1 MLKDHFEE
9 EHGSGYQV
17 VLRINNEGAEVDVI
31 ESFYKVFSDRLIG
44 VLGSLSDVQKVHGE
58 EQLSALYRYMKQNEI
73 EFVPLYSAF
82 SSWPNAISFLCKKL
96 KDEKNIHSTKLFL
109 SCECSITFIC
119 IHTQCDFRSEIAGF
133 GQLMG
138 DRVNLHLYRLVSRSC
153 CALAPDRKVHDL
165 LIHPLCRDQ

>member
-1 MLKDHFEE
+1 MNLEDYSSVLNLDPTLFANMLKDHFEE

-58 EQLSALYRYMKQNEI
+58 EQLSALYRYMKQNDI

-82 SSWPNAISFLCKKL
+82 SSWPNAMSFL
-96 KDEKNIHSTKLFL
+96 
-109 SCECSITFIC
+109 
-119 IHTQCDFRSEIAGF
+119 
-133 GQLMG
+133 
-138 DRVNLHLYRLVSRSC
+138 
-153 CALAPDRKVHDL
+153 
-165 LIHPLCRDQ
+165 